1 MTTEVAF
8 APQLLAVSEMLAHPP
23 GVNCHRGA
31 SLSSDLQRGGQDWVS
46 GIVEERGFGEK
57 RGDAFKVQLDFMWTK
72 AEAARMLLIPS
83 TQQHKRPWHPRH
95 SESARSP
102 TASLRMLHLK
112 VQFLDDS
119 QKIFVVDQK
128 SSGKAL
134 FNLSCSH
141 LNLSEKE
148 YFGLEFCSHSGNNVW
163 LELLKPITK
172 QVKMDPGHLR
182 EELTRYLFTLQIKK
196 DLALGRLPCSD
207 NCTALMVSHILQ
219 SELGDFH
226 EETVRKHLVQTQYF
240 PSQDCLESKIMHFH
254 QQHVGRSPAES
265 DILLLDIARKLDMY
279 GIRPQP
285 ASDGEGMQIYLAVTH
300 MGVLVLRGNTKINTF
315 NWAKIRKLSF
325 KRKHFLIKLHANI
338 LMLYKDTL
346 EFTMASRDACKAFWK
361 TCVEYHAFFRLS
373 EEPKSK
379 PKTLLCSKGSS
390 FRYSGRTQ
398 RQLLEYGK
406 KGRLKSLPFER
417 KQYPSQYH
425 ERQCRSSPDILSDVS
440 KQVEDLRLP
449 YGSGYYRNADGAHTS
464 EPMLDKRRRNSAVE
478 VTFLAELERSK
489 PEADPTP
496 LHPSQSSSSFTF
508 VYADPVFNT
517 DPDPIDFFEER
528 SPLSSF
534 QTGSKCVDNHISTSP
549 AFPSKVSPARQLTY
563 TDVPYI
569 PCTSQQVDI
578 MPPQVFFYVDKPP
591 QVPRRSPIMA
601 EENVRSDSYL
611 DPSAV
616 KPVKRSPRNSRIKSL
631 QQDLQEAM
639 ARTCGRS
646 NISVDLGE
654 EDPHLDDAFAYNL
667 QEQTPKRS
675 QSHSDMKTIRFPFGS
690 EFRPLGPCPALT
702 RKTDP
707 FTCTFA
713 EQEFPTVVMDQSS
726 AERYVVSESS
736 DSESEIL
743 KPDYYS
749 LYGKGTK
756 SPRARIR
763 LSSGSLQLDEE
774 EEDISFTM
782 PDAEDRTLLKPCNYF
797 LA

>member
-1 MTTEVAF
+1 MFE
-8 APQLLAVSEMLAHPP
+8 
-23 GVNCHRGA
+23 
-31 SLSSDLQRGGQDWVS
+31 
-46 GIVEERGFGEK
+46 
-57 RGDAFKVQLDFMWTK
+57 
-72 AEAARMLLIPS
+72 
-83 TQQHKRPWHPRH
+83 
-95 SESARSP
+95 
-102 TASLRMLHLK
+102 
-112 VQFLDDS
+112 
-119 QKIFVVDQK
+119 QK

-141 LNLSEKE
+141 LNLAEKE

-226 EETVRKHLVQTQYF
+226 EETDRKHLAQTQYLRN
-240 PSQDCLESKIMHFH
+240 QDHLENKIVHFH
-254 QQHVGRSPAES
+254 QKHIGRSPAES

-279 GIRPQP
+279 GIRPHP
-285 ASDGEGMQIYLAVTH
+285 ASDGEGMQIHLAVAH

-338 LMLYKDTL
+338 LVLCKDTL

-379 PKTLLCSKGSS
+379 PKTLLCSRGSS

-417 KQYPSQYH
+417 KHYPSQYH
-425 ERQCRSSPDILSDVS
+425 ERQCRSSPDLLSDVS
-440 KQVEDLRLP
+440 KQVEDLRLA
-449 YGSGYYRNADGAHTS
+449 YGSGYYRNVNGVHAS
-464 EPMLDKRRRNSAVE
+464 EPVLDSRRRNSAVE
-478 VTFLAELERSK
+478 VTFAAELERSK
-489 PEADPTP
+489 PEADPTS
-496 LHPSQSSSSFTF
+496 LHQSQSSSSFPFIYT
-508 VYADPVFNT
+508 DPVFTT
-517 DPDPIDFFEER
+517 DPYPDTDPRDYFQER
-528 SPLSSF
+528 NPLSSF
-534 QTGSKCVDNHISTSP
+534 QTSCKFADNHMSTSSSLT
-549 AFPSKVSPARQLTY
+549 SKVSPARQLTY

-569 PCTSQQVDI
+569 PCTGQQVDI
-578 MPPQVFFYVDKPP
+578 MPPQVFFYVDRPP
-591 QVPRRSPIMA
+591 QVPRWSPIMA
-601 EENVRSDSYL
+601 EERERPDSCL
-611 DPSAV
+611 QPTA
-616 KPVKRSPRNSRIKSL
+616 KQPAKRSPRNIRMKSF
-631 QQDLQEAM
+631 QQDFQERQEAM
-639 ARTCGRS
+639 ARTTGRS
-646 NISVDLGE
+646 NINVDLEE
-654 EDPHLDDAFAYNL
+654 EDPNLEDAFAYNI
-667 QEQTPKRS
+667 QEPTPKRS
-675 QSHSDMKTIRFPFGS
+675 QSQSDMKTIRFPFGS
-690 EFRPLGPCPALT
+690 EFRPLGPCPALS
-702 RKTDP
+702 RKADL
-707 FTCTFA
+707 FTCMFA
-713 EQEFPTVVMDQSS
+713 EQEFPTVLMDQG
-726 AERYVVSESS
+726 ATERYVASESS

-749 LYGKGTK
+749 LYDKGIG
-756 SPRARIR
+756 SPMARIR

-774 EEDISFTM
+774 DEDVSFNTST
-782 PDAEDRTLLKPCNYF
+782 AEDRTLRKPCNYF

>member
-1 MTTEVAF
+1 
-8 APQLLAVSEMLAHPP
+8 
-23 GVNCHRGA
+23 
-31 SLSSDLQRGGQDWVS
+31 
-46 GIVEERGFGEK
+46 
-57 RGDAFKVQLDFMWTK
+57 
-72 AEAARMLLIPS
+72 
-83 TQQHKRPWHPRH
+83 
-95 SESARSP
+95 
-102 TASLRMLHLK
+102 MLHLK

-141 LNLSEKE
+141 LNLAEKE

-207 NCTALMVSHILQ
+207 KCTALMVSHILQ

-226 EETVRKHLVQTQYF
+226 EETDRKHLAQTRYL
-240 PSQDCLESKIMHFH
+240 PNQDCLEAKIMHFH
-254 QQHVGRSPAES
+254 QKHVGRSPAES

-279 GIRPQP
+279 GIRPHP
-285 ASDGEGMQIYLAVTH
+285 ASDGEGMQIHLAVAH

-338 LMLYKDTL
+338 LVLCKDTL

-417 KQYPSQYH
+417 KHYPSQHH

-440 KQVEDLRLP
+440 KQVEDLRLAC
-449 YGSGYYRNADGAHTS
+449 GGGYYRNVNGVHAS
-464 EPMLDKRRRNSAVE
+464 EPVLDSRRRNSAVE
-478 VTFLAELERSK
+478 VTFAAELERSK
-489 PEADPTP
+489 PEADTTS
-496 LHPSQSSSSFTF
+496 LHQSQSTSSFPFMYT
-508 VYADPVFNT
+508 DPVFNT
-517 DPDPIDFFEER
+517 DPDPRDFFEER

-534 QTGSKCVDNHISTSP
+534 QTSSKFADNHMSASSGLPT
-549 AFPSKVSPARQLTY
+549 KVSSARQLTY

-569 PCTSQQVDI
+569 PCTGQQVDI

-601 EENVRSDSYL
+601 QERSRPESCKE
-611 DPSAV
+611 PTAM
-616 KPVKRSPRNSRIKSL
+616 KPVKRSPRSIRLKSF
-631 QQDLQEAM
+631 QQDLQELQEAM
-639 ARTCGRS
+639 ARTSGRS
-646 NISVDLGE
+646 NISVDLEE
-654 EDPHLDDAFAYNL
+654 EDPHLEDAFACNI

-675 QSHSDMKTIRFPFGS
+675 QSQSDMKTIRFPFGS
-690 EFRPLGPCPALT
+690 EFRPLGPCPALS
-702 RKTDP
+702 RKADL
-707 FTCTFA
+707 FTYMFA
-713 EQEFPTVVMDQSS
+713 DQELPTVLMDQST
-726 AERYVVSESS
+726 AERYVASESS

-749 LYGKGTK
+749 LYGKGIR
-756 SPRARIR
+756 SPMARIR

-774 EEDISFTM
+774 DEDVSVNIPT
-782 PDAEDRTLLKPCNYF
+782 AEDRTLLESCNYF